1 MKLEFNLNIR
11 DSFVKATAYLKRHTD
26 QAVVVS
32 ILVIVTIAALL
43 SSFLFYRFAL
53 SPQEPTEREIG
64 YKEIKARAKDS
75 IYDNIE
81 EDKKISLEEKN
92 KLENITEDPFK

>member
-1 MKLEFNLNIR
+1 MNLKI
-11 DSFVKATAYLKRHTD
+11 DIDIKEIFFKTITYLKKHTD

-53 SPQEPTEREIG
+53 NPKELTDGEINHKNIKIRAQDEIFEKIKAD
-64 YKEIKARAKDS
+64 KEIDAS
-75 IYDNIE
+75 
-81 EDKKISLEEKN
+81 EKN
-92 KLENITEDPFK
+92 KLDKITRDPFK